1 MTRPALLILAV
12 ASTII
17 TISVGVRQSFGLFL
31 PPVIADLGVG
41 REVFGLAIA
50 IQNLM
55 TGFMMPVA
63 GALADR
69 FGVGRVIFCAGLVY
83 VAGLVL
89 AAHATGPFALYAALG
104 IVTGIGLGAATYNV
118 LFGAVGKAVPGEKRT
133 LAFGIVTGAGSF
145 GMFALVPGTRALLDS
160 MAWPSAMLVCA
171 AVVAAIVALAVMLPW
186 QPMRAA
192 AGAGEQTFGEA
203 LREARNHRG
212 FLLLN
217 AGFFVCGF
225 HVTFIGT
232 HLPAYLNDQGIAA
245 GAAANAFAMIGLFNI
260 IGSLGFGM
268 MGGFWRKKYV
278 LSALYVARAVA
289 IALFL
294 FIPVSARS
302 AILFGAV
309 IGFLWLGTVPLTSG
323 VVAQIFGLRYLA
335 TLSGIVSLCHQIGAF
350 LGAWLGGL
358 VYDLA
363 GSYDAVWMMSIALGL
378 FAALIHL
385 PIPDAP
391 VARLRALAA

>member
-1 MTRPALLILAV
+1 MTRAALLILAV
-12 ASTII
+12 TATII
-17 TISVGVRQSFGLFL
+17 TISMGVRQSFGLFL

-50 IQNLM
+50 IQNLV
-55 TGFMMPVA
+55 TGFMMPIG

-69 FGVGRVIFCAGLVY
+69 YGAGRVIFLAGLVY
-83 VAGLVL
+83 VCGLVL
-89 AAHATGPFALYAALG
+89 TAFATGPFALYAALG
-104 IVTGIGLGAATYNV
+104 IVTGVGLGGVTYNV
-118 LFGAVGKAVPGEKRT
+118 LFGAVGRVVAAEKRT

-145 GMFALVPGTRALLDS
+145 GMFALVPGTRVLLDS
-160 MAWPSAMLVCA
+160 MSWSSAMLVGAVCILGIVSLSLALPWRPAAA
-171 AVVAAIVALAVMLPW
+171 AV
-186 QPMRAA
+186 
-192 AGAGEQTFGEA
+192 AGEQTFGQA
-203 LREARNHRG
+203 LREAHAHRG

-245 GAAANAFAMIGLFNI
+245 GAAATAFAMIGLFNI
-260 IGSLGFGM
+260 IGSLAFGVF
-268 MGGFWRKKYV
+268 GGRWRKKYV
-278 LSALYVARAVA
+278 LSALYLARAVF
-289 IALFL
+289 IALFIM
-294 FIPVSARS
+294 FPVTELS
-302 AILFGAV
+302 AILFGAA

-335 TLSGIVSLCHQIGAF
+335 TLAGIVSLWHQVGAF

-363 GSYDAVWMMSIALGL
+363 GSYDVVWWVSIALGL
-378 FAALIHL
+378 FAAVIHL
-385 PIPDAP
+385 PIADAP
-391 VARLRALAA
+391 VARLRAQAA